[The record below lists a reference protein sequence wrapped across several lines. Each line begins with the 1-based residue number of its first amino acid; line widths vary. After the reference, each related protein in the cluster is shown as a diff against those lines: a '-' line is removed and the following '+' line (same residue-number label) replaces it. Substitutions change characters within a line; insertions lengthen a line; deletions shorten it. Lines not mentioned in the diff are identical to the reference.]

1 MTPPPA
7 APDGAGPADS
17 FEIGYSGPTVW
28 LIVHPPNGAEPAV
41 TAEEVLAALRSSPL
55 EGVDVIRVKTAV
67 QRQTGEAVPLGEVDA
82 PSDVD
87 GWFIQLSPDSLAAY
101 LVPSPPPPLADTPE
115 TLEAPARGDD
125 ASEEDAGDEDA
136 GDEDAGDEDA
146 GDEDAGDEAAAG
158 PPPQSLV
165 DEAAL
170 RDRLTAIGVT
180 HGLLDDVLANFQPA
194 RVLTDIC
201 CVARGRPPVSGRDA
215 KIRYTFD
222 SEPKF
227 RPVEG
232 EGGRV
237 DHRSVATDRF
247 VEAGAVLAERQPPK
261 EPASGIDVCGRE
273 VPSSA
278 VRDKPLAQIT
288 GRGTRV
294 EGETLVATESGRPL
308 LKGGRVDVVPTY
320 DVPGDL
326 DYSVG
331 NIDFSGEVVVHGDV
345 KPGFAIRAGGS
356 VVVHGITES
365 ASIQAEKNVTLSG
378 VLGDNDTLIEA
389 KGDVVVQYLHNATVK
404 TEGELRAGNEIVNC
418 TVTATRVETPATG
431 RIVSGRITA
440 TVEVDTGTL
449 GSEAAVPTES
459 DVEPVVRA
467 RKGAHPGVTIHLG
480 RAVLALD
487 DHLDAASFWD
497 VEGRVVKIGPAAKAT
512 EAAKA
517 AETEAA

>member
-1 MTPPPA
+1 MTPPPD
-7 APDGAGPADS
+7 APDGAGPAAS

-28 LIVHPPNGAEPAV
+28 LIVHPPNGAGSAV
-41 TAEEVLAALRSSPL
+41 TAAEVLAALRSSPL
-55 EGVDVIRVKTAV
+55 ECVDVIRVKTAV
-67 QRQTGEAVPLGEVDA
+67 QRQTGEAVQLGEVDA

-115 TLEAPARGDD
+115 TVEAPARGDD
-125 ASEEDAGDEDA
+125 AGEEDAGE
-136 GDEDAGDEDA
+136 
-146 GDEDAGDEAAAG
+146 EAVAEPLPAA
-158 PPPQSLV
+158 LV

-170 RDRLTAIGVT
+170 RDRLTVAGVT

-194 RVLTDIC
+194 RVLADIC
-201 CVARGRPPVSGRDA
+201 CVARARPPVSGRDA

-222 SEPKF
+222 SEQKL

-237 DHRSVATDRF
+237 DHHSTATDRF

-261 EPASGIDVCGRE
+261 EPASGIDVRGRE
-273 VPSSA
+273 VPSS
-278 VRDKPLAQIT
+278 VIRDRPLGQPT

-308 LKGGRVDVVPTY
+308 LKGGRVDSVPTY

-356 VVVHGITES
+356 VVV
-365 ASIQAEKNVTLSG
+365 
-378 VLGDNDTLIEA
+378 
-389 KGDVVVQYLHNATVK
+389 
-404 TEGELRAGNEIVNC
+404 
-418 TVTATRVETPATG
+418 
-431 RIVSGRITA
+431 
-440 TVEVDTGTL
+440 
-449 GSEAAVPTES
+449 
-459 DVEPVVRA
+459 
-467 RKGAHPGVTIHLG
+467 
-480 RAVLALD
+480 
-487 DHLDAASFWD
+487 
-497 VEGRVVKIGPAAKAT
+497 
-512 EAAKA
+512 
-517 AETEAA
+517 

>member
-1 MTPPPA
+1 MTPPPD

-28 LIVHPPNGAEPAV
+28 LIVHPPNGAGSAV
-41 TAEEVLAALRSSPL
+41 TAAEVLAALCSSPL

-67 QRQTGEAVPLGEVDA
+67 QRQTGEAVQLGEVDA

-87 GWFIQLSPDSLAAY
+87 GWFLQLSPDSLAAY

-115 TLEAPARGDD
+115 TVEAPARGDD
-125 ASEEDAGDEDA
+125 AGEEDAGE
-136 GDEDAGDEDA
+136 
-146 GDEDAGDEAAAG
+146 EAVAEPLPAA
-158 PPPQSLV
+158 LV

-170 RDRLTAIGVT
+170 RDRLTVAGVT

-194 RVLTDIC
+194 RVLADIC

-222 SEPKF
+222 CEQKL

-237 DHRSVATDRF
+237 DHHSTATDRF
-247 VEAGAVLAERQPPK
+247 VEAGAVLAERQLPK
-261 EPASGIDVCGRE
+261 EPASGIDVRGRE

-278 VRDKPLAQIT
+278 IRDRPLDQLT

-294 EGETLVATESGRPL
+294 EGETLVAPESGRPL

-356 VVVHGITES
+356 VVVRGITES
-365 ASIQAEKNVTLSG
+365 ASIQAEQNVTLGG

-389 KGDVVVQYLHNATVK
+389 KGDVVMQYLHNATVK

-431 RIVSGRITA
+431 RIVGGCITA
-440 TVEVDTGTL
+440 SVEVDTGTL
-449 GSEAAVPTES
+449 GSEAGVPTQIVVSPTES

-497 VEGRVVKIGPAAKAT
+497 VEGTVVKIGPSAKAT
-512 EAAKA
+512 EAA
-517 AETEAA
+517 ETEAA